1 MRYKFVRSPDAETYR
16 QTTGESN
23 VFLATGADTD
33 GRVSI
38 YDSRLKVGNGA
49 PWHYHQI
56 DDEIFY
62 IVSGRVEFGVAD
74 EVLVALPG
82 DLVIAGPQVPR
93 RFRALEDSHM
103 LVVNAPGGPSERF
116 LRDVMTLEQ
125 PVSEADRERF
135 ANEYGIHVIV

>member
-1 MRYKFVRSPDAETYR
+1 MRYKFVRSQDAETYS
-16 QTTGESN
+16 QTSGETN

-38 YDSRLKVGNGA
+38 YDSRLKAGNGA
-49 PWHYHQI
+49 PLHYHVV

-62 IVSGRVEFGVAD
+62 IISGRVEFGIDA
-74 EVLVALPG
+74 EVVVALPG
-82 DLVIAGPQVPR
+82 DLVIAGPGVPR

-116 LRDVMTLEQ
+116 LRDVMTLDQ
-125 PVSEADRERF
+125 PVTETDRERF
-135 ANEYGIHVIV
+135 AKDYGIHVVV

>member
-1 MRYKFVRSPDAETYR
+1 MRYKFVRSQDAETYG
-16 QTTGESN
+16 QTGGDTN

-38 YDSRLKVGNGA
+38 YDSRLIAGNGA
-49 PWHYHQI
+49 PLHYHLI

-62 IVSGRVEFGVAD
+62 IISGRVEFGIDDQVVVA
-74 EVLVALPG
+74 APG
-82 DLVIAGPQVPR
+82 DLVIAGPLVPR

-116 LRDVMTLEQ
+116 LRDVMTLDQ
-125 PVSEADRERF
+125 PISAVDRERF
-135 ANEYGIHVIV
+135 AKEYGIHVVE